1 MKQVIVGMLW
11 VLLAGWAAAQQ
22 YPPEDFPAQLPTKQ
36 QKTTKVPS
44 IDNATD
50 NAFPGGPDTA
60 GESSS
65 KEAKPAG
72 ESSSKETK
80 IDLSAPIGDAKAHPN
95 SGVADGVLEL
105 RSYNPHKAQKAIEVG
120 DFYFRRDNFRAALNR
135 YQEALQWKPD
145 DAEAT
150 FKSAESLEKLG
161 RLQEARA
168 RYEAYLK
175 LLPDGPHAKEARK
188 ALAKLPAPVPETARH
203 PQPAFAPA
211 AVPPKD

>member
-1 MKQVIVGMLW
+1 VIVGLVW
-11 VLLAGWAAAQQ
+11 VVLAGWAVAQQ

-36 QKTTKVPS
+36 QKTQKTQKTQKLPS
-44 IDNATD
+44 TD
-50 NAFPGGPDTA
+50 NEFPLGPDAA

-65 KEAKPAG
+65 KD
-72 ESSSKETK
+72 TK
-80 IDLSAPIGDAKAHPN
+80 IDLSPPMGDAKAHPN
-95 SGVADGVLEL
+95 SGVADDVLEL
-105 RSYNPHKAQKAIEVG
+105 RSYNPQKARKAIEVG
-120 DFYFRRDNFRAALNR
+120 DFYFRRDNYRAALNR

-150 FKSAESLEKLG
+150 FKSAACLEKLG

-188 ALAKLPAPVPETARH
+188 ALDKL
-203 PQPAFAPA
+203 PA
-211 AVPPKD
+211 AVPEAARHQQAAGAPKDKD

>member
-1 MKQVIVGMLW
+1 MKQLIVGMVW

-22 YPPEDFPAQLPTKQ
+22 YPPEDFPAQLPAKRQTNTKF
-36 QKTTKVPS
+36 PS
-44 IDNATD
+44 TD
-50 NAFPGGPDTA
+50 NVPPRSLDA
-60 GESSS
+60 
-65 KEAKPAG
+65 AG

-80 IDLSAPIGDAKAHPN
+80 IDLGPPIGDAKAHPN
-95 SGVADGVLEL
+95 SGVADDILEL

-120 DFYFRRDNFRAALNR
+120 DFYFRRDNYRAALNR

-150 FKSAESLEKLG
+150 FKSALSFEKLG

-188 ALAKLPAPVPETARH
+188 AISKLPAPVPEAARQ
-203 PQPAFAPA
+203 PQAASSAPA
-211 AVPPKD
+211 GVPPKD